1 MANLENNYD
10 YEDEILEDA
19 VLEAKD
25 DEDED
30 DEDESKKFKV
40 KSKKSDKD
48 EDDEDEDDSE
58 NDMKEEKEKPE
69 FIKNPRIAGQDKT
82 KREKVG
88 YSRSFR
94 QPGQSSKSDLRDLA
108 ASATAQ
114 FMGKGGKMR
123 KEETEIDEETLAASS
138 LKPAARKVSDDKA
151 ITSSKISMMQH
162 MMGTMNS
169 MNKGDLV
176 DFFNKVMSQ
185 YGPNKD
191 YGVGNKSG
199 SNMDSI
205 DSTLGKGPKT
215 KDPMPKLKKLNVR
228 EDIDTIFEGQ
238 DLSEEFKED
247 VATLFEGAVNARLI
261 AETARLEE
269 EYEAKYMEDMAVFSE
284 EMTSKLDTYLDYVV
298 EQWVRDNEVAIEST
312 LRNELAE
319 EFIVGLKNLFTEHY
333 INVPEDK
340 VDVLE
345 AMAEKVSALEEKLD
359 ESITENAELRDTLV
373 ESYRQDIVEEL
384 SSDLALT
391 QQEKFAALIEG
402 IEFDG
407 DLETYANKLQ
417 VIKENYFVGEAPV
430 HSSNIEEETF
440 EGEVAASV
448 VGVDPSVNRYVQAI
462 ARSVKK

>member
-1 MANLENNYD
+1 MANLENQHD
-10 YEDEILEDA
+10 YEDEILEDDA

-25 DEDED
+25 DE
-30 DEDESKKFKV
+30 
-40 KSKKSDKD
+40 
-48 EDDEDEDDSE
+48 EDEDDDKETKSKKKSDDE
-58 NDMKEEKEKPE
+58 DDDEDDKDMKEGVKWKKAPGAKR
-69 FIKNPRIAGQDKT
+69 FAKDDNALFDPPNVGQK
-82 KREKVG
+82 
-88 YSRSFR
+88 SFR
-94 QPGQSSKSDLRDLA
+94 RPGEASKADLSKLA

-114 FMGKGGKMR
+114 FLGKGGKMR

-138 LKPAARKVSDDKA
+138 LKPAARKVSDEKA
-151 ITSSKISMMQH
+151 LTSSKISMMQH

-169 MNKGDLV
+169 MKKTDLV
-176 DFFNKVMSQ
+176 DFFNKVMDQ

-199 SNMDSI
+199 ENQSSI
-205 DSTLGKGPKT
+205 DTTIGKGPKT

-238 DLSEEFKED
+238 DLTEEFKDD

-269 EYEAKYMEDMAVFSE
+269 DYEAKYEEDIRVFTE
-284 EMTSKLDTYLDYVV
+284 EMVSKLDTYLDYVT
-298 EQWVRDNEVAIEST
+298 EQWMKQNEVAIEST

-319 EFIVGLKNLFTEHY
+319 EFIVGLKGLFAEHY
-333 INVPEDK
+333 IDVPENK

-345 AMAEKVSALEEKLD
+345 AMAEKVAVLEEKLD
-359 ESITENAELRDTLV
+359 ETITENAELKGILIEEQRLA
-373 ESYRQDIVEEL
+373 IAEEL
-384 SSDLALT
+384 ASDLALT

-407 DLETYANKLQ
+407 DLDVYANKLQ
-417 VIKENYFVGEAPV
+417 TIKENYFMSETPV

-440 EGEVAASV
+440 EGEIAEGVI
-448 VGVDPSVNRYVQAI
+448 GVDPSVNRYVQAI
-462 ARSVKK
+462 ARTIKK